1 MPIKPLMKNGKLTKF
16 KQWTYP
22 NWINSL
28 NLLNIRIE
36 DFLTMRTRLRRALAL
51 SKYYEAREIAKAKYE
66 EKQLSKQ
73 ELFNEGLEAVNG
85 FADPAQF

>member
-1 MPIKPLMKNGKLTKF
+1 
-16 KQWTYP
+16 
-22 NWINSL
+22 
-28 NLLNIRIE
+28 
-36 DFLTMRTRLRRALAL
+36 MRTRLRRALAL